1 MIMNKIIKKAQVISG
16 IVFISLIV
24 VSSTFAQ
31 KYIETDESVA
41 IPVLDT
47 KDHPYSSLR
56 IPALVV
62 TQKGTLL
69 AFAAGRID
77 SGSDW
82 ADMDLVMRRSVDG
95 GNTWQ
100 PLQVIAQ
107 RENKTPVDNPT
118 PFVGLDGT
126 IHLVYQRDYARAFYT
141 SSKDDGRTWSPAMDI
156 TAAFDDF
163 KDEYDWKV
171 LAPGPGH
178 SIQLG
183 NGRLIVPVW
192 LADSDVEEPHRS
204 HRPSRIATI
213 YSDDNGSTWKRGELI
228 PDMPGFKNPS
238 ETMAVELS
246 DGRVM
251 LNIRNESA
259 ERRRGVSY
267 SEDGISGWTKPE
279 YVEELFEP
287 ICMASIIRVNDKG
300 SDRYQLFV
308 NPDSKEIPKHPRR
321 NLTIKLSAD
330 EGKTWS
336 VAQVL
341 NEGVSGYSDLAID
354 DNGTVYCLYETRME
368 NDKGVSLYLKKFDV
382 QRLLD
387 AL

>member
-16 IVFISLIV
+16 IVFFSLTIM
-24 VSSTFAQ
+24 SCAFAQ

-95 GNTWQ
+95 GDTWQ

-118 PFVGLDGT
+118 PIVGLDGT

-141 SSKDDGRTWSPAMDI
+141 SSKDDGRTWSPAKDI

>member
-1 MIMNKIIKKAQVISG
+1 MIKDEIIKKVAVILSG
-16 IVFISLIV
+16 VLFSLI
-24 VSSTFAQ
+24 TMNCAFAQ
-31 KYIETDESVA
+31 KHLKNDESIA

-47 KDHPYSSLR
+47 KNHPYSSLR

-82 ADMDLVMRRSVDG
+82 ADMDLVMRRSTDG
-95 GNTWQ
+95 GDTWQ

-118 PFVGLDGT
+118 PIVGRDGT

-141 SSKDDGRTWSPAMDI
+141 SSTDDGKTWSVAKDI

-178 SIQLG
+178 SIQLA

-228 PDMPGFKNPS
+228 PDVPGFKNPS

-251 LNIRNESA
+251 LNIRNEST

-267 SEDGISGWTKPE
+267 SEDGISGWTAPK

-287 ICMASIIRVNDKG
+287 ICMASIIRVDDPG
-300 SDRYQLFV
+300 ASPYQLFV
-308 NPDSKEIPKHPRR
+308 NPDSKEIPKHPRK
-321 NLTIKLSAD
+321 NLTVKLSAD
-330 EGKTWS
+330 DGKTWS
-336 VAQVL
+336 VTQVL
-341 NEGVSGYSDLAID
+341 NEGISGYSDLAID
-354 DNGTVYCLYETRME
+354 DSGIVYCLYETRME

-382 QRLLD
+382 KRLID